1 MTRNIRKEQAAE
13 TREKIL
19 EAAKSL
25 FAEKGYHGTPVR
37 EITRKIGMGDGILY
51 HYFPGGK
58 REIMAVLLRES
69 FEHRRE
75 GIKQIQRVIEDLD
88 LRDAMITIKRRL
100 YELFTE
106 DMDLTRILF
115 RENDLLGFEEA
126 EQLTALI
133 REQCAIFE
141 KFLRD
146 RHEKGEI
153 RALDFRIAS
162 RQFLSTT
169 LHAIMSKSVG
179 IQLLN
184 EPDVYKHMEENV
196 DFTIDLWRAPSATEK
211 KPKVLLCDSQ

>member
-1 MTRNIRKEQAAE
+1 MSRNIRKEQAAE

-51 HYFPGGK
+51 HYFPDGK
-58 REIMAVLLRES
+58 REIMSVLLRES
-69 FEHRRE
+69 FEHRRKE
-75 GIKQIQRVIEDLD
+75 IQQINRVIEDLD
-88 LRDAMITIKRRL
+88 LKDAMMTIKRRI
-100 YELFTE
+100 YELFTA

-126 EQLTALI
+126 EQLTTLL
-133 REQCAIFE
+133 REQSAIFE
-141 KFLRD
+141 EFLKD
-146 RHEKGEI
+146 RHERGEI
-153 RALDFRIAS
+153 RDLDFRIAS
-162 RQFLSTT
+162 RQFLSTS

-184 EPDVYKHMEENV
+184 EPDVYKYMEENV
-196 DFTIDLWRAPSATEK
+196 DFTIDLWKNP
-211 KPKVLLCDSQ
+211 

>member
-13 TREKIL
+13 TRERIL

-58 REIMAVLLRES
+58 REIMSVLLRES
-69 FEHRRE
+69 FERRRRE
-75 GIKQIQRVIEDLD
+75 IQQINRVIEDLD

-100 YELFTE
+100 YELFTA

-115 RENDLLGFEEA
+115 RESDLLGFDEA
-126 EQLTALI
+126 EQLTELL
-133 REQCAIFE
+133 REQSAIFE
-141 KFLRD
+141 QFLKD

-153 RALDFRIAS
+153 RDLDFRIAS
-162 RQFLSTT
+162 RQFLSTS

-184 EPDVYKHMEENV
+184 EPDVYKYMEENV
-196 DFTIDLWRAPSATEK
+196 DFTIDLWKTP
-211 KPKVLLCDSQ
+211 

>member
-1 MTRNIRKEQAAE
+1 MSRNIRKEQAAE

-58 REIMAVLLRES
+58 REIMSVLLRES
-69 FEHRRE
+69 FEHRRKE
-75 GIKQIQRVIEDLD
+75 IQQINRVIEEMD
-88 LRDAMITIKRRL
+88 LRDAMMTIKRRI
-100 YELFTE
+100 YELFTA

-115 RENDLLGFEEA
+115 RENELLGFEEA
-126 EQLTALI
+126 EQLTTLL
-133 REQCAIFE
+133 REQSAIFE
-141 KFLRD
+141 EFLKD
-146 RHEKGEI
+146 RHERGEI
-153 RALDFRIAS
+153 RDLDFRIAS
-162 RQFLSTT
+162 RQFLSTS

-184 EPDVYKHMEENV
+184 EPDVYKYMEENV
-196 DFTIDLWRAPSATEK
+196 DFTIDLWKNP
-211 KPKVLLCDSQ
+211 

>member
-1 MTRNIRKEQAAE
+1 MSRNIRKEQAAE

-58 REIMAVLLRES
+58 REIMSVLLRES
-69 FEHRRE
+69 FEHRRQE
-75 GIKQIQRVIEDLD
+75 IQQIHRVIEELD
-88 LRDAMITIKRRL
+88 LKDAMMTIKRRI
-100 YELFTE
+100 YELFTA
-106 DMDLTRILF
+106 DMDLMRILF

-126 EQLTALI
+126 EQLTTLL
-133 REQCAIFE
+133 REQSAIFE
-141 KFLRD
+141 AFLKD
-146 RHEKGEI
+146 RHERGEI
-153 RALDFRIAS
+153 RDLDFRIAS
-162 RQFLSTT
+162 RQFLSTS

-184 EPDVYKHMEENV
+184 EPDVYKYMEENV
-196 DFTIDLWRAPSATEK
+196 DFTIDLWKNP
-211 KPKVLLCDSQ
+211 

>member
-1 MTRNIRKEQAAE
+1 MSRNIRKEQAAE

-58 REIMAVLLRES
+58 REIMSVLLRES
-69 FEHRRE
+69 FEHRRKE
-75 GIKQIQRVIEDLD
+75 IQQINRVIEDLE
-88 LRDAMITIKRRL
+88 LKDAMMTIKRRI
-100 YELFTE
+100 YELFTA

-115 RENDLLGFEEA
+115 RENELLGFEEA
-126 EQLTALI
+126 EQLTTLL
-133 REQCAIFE
+133 REQSAIFE
-141 KFLRD
+141 EFLKD
-146 RHEKGEI
+146 RHERGEI
-153 RALDFRIAS
+153 RDLDFRIAS
-162 RQFLSTT
+162 RQFLSTS

-184 EPDVYKHMEENV
+184 EPDVYKYMEENV
-196 DFTIDLWRAPSATEK
+196 DFTIDLWKNP
-211 KPKVLLCDSQ
+211 

>member
-1 MTRNIRKEQAAE
+1 MSRNIRKEQAAE

-58 REIMAVLLRES
+58 REIMSVLLRES
-69 FEHRRE
+69 FEHRRKE
-75 GIKQIQRVIEDLD
+75 IQQIHRVIEELD
-88 LRDAMITIKRRL
+88 LKDAMMTIKRRI
-100 YELFTE
+100 YELFTA
-106 DMDLTRILF
+106 DMDLMRILF

-126 EQLTALI
+126 EQLTTLL
-133 REQCAIFE
+133 REQSAIFE
-141 KFLRD
+141 AFLKD
-146 RHEKGEI
+146 RHERGEI
-153 RALDFRIAS
+153 RDLDFRIAS
-162 RQFLSTT
+162 RQFLSTS

-184 EPDVYKHMEENV
+184 EPDVYKYMEENV
-196 DFTIDLWRAPSATEK
+196 DFTIDLWKNP
-211 KPKVLLCDSQ
+211 